1 MDDLL
6 SETVSLS
13 ESEIIAANPPEPKSI
28 GSGIVKS
35 ILGKGGA
42 SVVYEIWNPKLEI
55 FRAVKLWRPVQSE
68 KTIQRFE
75 NEIKITAKL
84 HHPNIVD
91 IYTVGE
97 WNGLP
102 YIEMEKIQGI
112 NLKEMIK
119 TRGAVPELVAAAI
132 VVCICRALS
141 YAHQHEYILSGKS
154 CKGVIHCDIK
164 PANIMISESGI
175 VKLMDFG
182 IAHPSN
188 IPNPSEKSSITGSLQ
203 YMSPEQLNSRPL
215 DNRSDLYSLGVLL
228 YELLSGTKAFPAS
241 TIKELIQKRKKNDY
255 FPLGYFCKNLS
266 VKARAIVEKLM
277 QVDPDERFQSA
288 DELMVEIE
296 KNYPEL
302 TEEAP
307 DALISSFLAGEKIK
321 EKIKIKF
328 PKLSH
333 VSLLFLIFILS
344 FFIFSVFLWN
354 NKRHTGFNFIQA
366 VSPVPADSLNKIP
379 HPQEN
384 TPAKTVVNNNK
395 RSTIASKTPTPASVK
410 TKTSSYQK
418 NTVQPRS
425 KPAITSQPSVKN
437 IESVLNSSSNA
448 IEEVNDATILDEI
461 NRLVNEGQLS
471 QAERMLQE
479 FPIRDAEYH
488 LIYAELHLKKQRT
501 KAAMQEAEKAL
512 RVAAARISPSELR
525 EKVLYYKAKVLS
537 VEYENAPD
545 KLTGQKAMEA
555 WYEVKYALRSN
566 TAHPHYIKAD
576 AEIRRISVSLQ

>member
-1 MDDLL
+1 MAMDDLL

-13 ESEIIAANPPEPKSI
+13 ESELIAANPPEPKSI

-55 FRAVKLWRPVQSE
+55 YRAVKLWRPVQTE

-102 YIEMEKIQGI
+102 YIEMEKIQGT
-112 NLKEMIK
+112 NLKELIK
-119 TRGAVPELVAAAI
+119 TRGAIPELVAAAI
-132 VVCICRALS
+132 VICICRALS
-141 YAHQHEYILSGKS
+141 YAHNHEYILSGKS

-164 PANIMISESGI
+164 PANIMISETGTI
-175 VKLMDFG
+175 KLMDFG

-188 IPNPSEKSSITGSLQ
+188 NPNPSEKSSITGSLQ

-215 DNRSDLYSLGVLL
+215 DPRSDLYSLGVLL

-241 TIKELIQKRKKNDY
+241 SIKELIQKRKKND
-255 FPLGYFCKNLS
+255 FSPLGFFCKNLS
-266 VKARAIVEKLM
+266 AKARAIVEKLM
-277 QVDPDERFQSA
+277 EVDPDKRFQSA
-288 DELMVEIE
+288 DELMEEIE
-296 KNYPEL
+296 RSYHEL
-302 TEEAP
+302 TEETP
-307 DALISSFLAGEKIK
+307 EVFLSRFLAGEKIK
-321 EKIKIKF
+321 NKSRVKVS
-328 PKLSH
+328 KLARLRMFFFMICS
-333 VSLLFLIFILS
+333 SIFI
-344 FFIFSVFLWN
+344 VFLWSGR
-354 NKRHTGFNFIQA
+354 KTTGFNFIQA
-366 VSPVPADSLNKIP
+366 NPSPVDSLTKNPSPPPSQQSIP
-379 HPQEN
+379 AA
-384 TPAKTVVNNNK
+384 TPTNNSRK
-395 RSTIASKTPTPASVK
+395 KQSTIAPRSPASVK
-410 TKTSSYQK
+410 TGVSSGRK
-418 NTVQPRS
+418 ATVQPRP
-425 KPAITSQPSVKN
+425 KLAQPSVKEV
-437 IESVLNSSSNA
+437 ESVLNSASTA
-448 IEEVNDATILDEI
+448 QEEVNDATILDEI
-461 NRLVNEGQLS
+461 RRLVNEGQLS

-479 FPIRDAEYH
+479 FPIKDGEYH
-488 LIYAELHLKKQRT
+488 LIYAELHLKRNRT

-545 KLTGQKAMEA
+545 KQNGQKAMEA

>member
-13 ESEIIAANPPEPKSI
+13 ESELIAENPPEPKSI

-35 ILGKGGA
+35 TLGKGGA

-55 FRAVKLWRPVQSE
+55 YRAVKLWRPVQSE

-102 YIEMEKIQGI
+102 YIEMEKIQGT
-112 NLKEMIK
+112 NLKELIK
-119 TRGAVPELVAAAI
+119 ARGAIPELVAAAI
-132 VVCICRALS
+132 VVCICKALS

-164 PANIMISESGI
+164 PANIMISDTGT

-188 IPNPSEKSSITGSLQ
+188 SSNPSEKSSITGSLQ
-203 YMSPEQLNSRPL
+203 YMSPEQLNSRSL
-215 DNRSDLYSLGVLL
+215 DHRSDLYSLGVLL
-228 YELLSGTKAFPAS
+228 YELLSGTKAFPAN
-241 TIKELIQKRKKNDY
+241 TIKELIQKRKRNDF
-255 FPLGYFCKNLS
+255 FPLGFFCKNLS

-277 QVDPDERFQSA
+277 EVDPDERFQNA
-288 DELMVEIE
+288 DELMEEIE
-296 KNYPEL
+296 KNYHKL
-302 TEEAP
+302 TEETP
-307 DALISSFLAGEKIK
+307 DVLISRFLSGEKIK
-321 EKIKIKF
+321 NKARIKF
-328 PKLSH
+328 PKLAHLSLFFF
-333 VSLLFLIFILS
+333 LLFSSAFVL
-344 FFIFSVFLWN
+344 FLWN
-354 NKRHTGFNFIQA
+354 SKEPTGFNFIQT
-366 VSPVPADSLNKIP
+366 SPFPVDSLNKTP
-379 HPQEN
+379 PFKEN
-384 TPAKTVVNNNK
+384 TPATVVNTRK
-395 RSTIASKTPTPASVK
+395 TRSVSKSRKSVSAK
-410 TKTSSYQK
+410 TKAPSGRKT
-418 NTVQPRS
+418 TIQPRAQ
-425 KPAITSQPSVKN
+425 KSQPSVKKV
-437 IESVLNSSSNA
+437 ESVLNSASSA
-448 IEEVNDATILDEI
+448 QEDVNDATILDEI

-479 FPIRDAEYH
+479 FQIKDGEYH
-488 LIYAELHLKKQRT
+488 LIYAELHLRRKRT

-512 RVAAARISPSELR
+512 RVAAARVSPSELR

-545 KLTGQKAMEA
+545 KLSGQKAMEA

-566 TAHPHYIKAD
+566 TAHPHYQKAD